1 MSIDKI
7 TVQATISA
15 DKNKVW
21 EYYTKPEH
29 ITKWNFADPS
39 WHCPSATNEMHVGGQ
54 YVARMEAKDGSYG
67 FDFAAVY
74 TEVNPG
80 QILPMSLEVDIQLL
94 HFGKRVMVQK

>member
-1 MSIDKI
+1 M
-7 TVQATISA
+7 Q
-15 DKNKVW
+15 
-21 EYYTKPEH
+21 
-29 ITKWNFADPS
+29 
-39 WHCPSATNEMHVGGQ
+39 VGGQ